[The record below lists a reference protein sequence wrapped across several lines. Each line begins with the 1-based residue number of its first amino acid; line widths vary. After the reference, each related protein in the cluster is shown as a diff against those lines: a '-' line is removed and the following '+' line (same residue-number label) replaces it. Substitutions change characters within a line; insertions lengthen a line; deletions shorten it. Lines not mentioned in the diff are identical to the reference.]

1 MASTASHEGVSN
13 MDWPIAAVILGVLA
27 TVCAGILQFVPNKT
41 APAYNGNGNGEI
53 VKFREFADFREEVR
67 GEFHEVKEEL
77 RHLRERS

>member
-1 MASTASHEGVSN
+1 

-27 TVCAGILQFVPNKT
+27 TIAAGILQF
-41 APAYNGNGNGEI
+41 APHRSPALNGNGNGEI